1 MSQRTLI
8 EKLKNWNMG
17 YFDERYD
24 FSGNSPDVGNYTI
37 VT

>member
-8 EKLKNWNMG
+8 EKLKHWNMG

-24 FSGNSPDVGNYTI
+24 FSGNSDVGNCTI